1 MNDPQV
7 MQLQKQAAQRVQR
20 MAEQSRRLVREHPVT
35 IYRGTTLTPQPSHEP
50 PCQPSVCEQ
59 PCGPQP
65 CEQTVCDQPT
75 VCCESEMAAH
85 NSCDRGLLSF
95 LTGDTERVLLLLLI
109 LMLGKNGAPAELLL
123 VLLYIAL

>member
-35 IYRGTTLTPQPSHEP
+35 IYRGTTLTPPSHEP
-50 PCQPSVCEQ
+50 PCEPRHEPPCEPKPCEQPVCEQ
-59 PCGPQP
+59 QP
-65 CEQTVCDQPT
+65 
-75 VCCESEMAAH
+75 VCCQPEMAAH
-85 NSCDRGLLSF
+85 DPCDRGILSF

-109 LMLGKNGAPAELLL
+109 LMLGKNGAPVELLL